1 MSVLRS
7 ISDRLV
13 TAGLG
18 NVDFSSG
25 ASGWLIIEG
34 QTSDHA
40 DVVSRPQ
47 VALTLDG
54 GPRRGATHGG
64 GTGALYPRVRAVIR
78 GAANAYEAA
87 QTQATA
93 VADDLH
99 ARILT
104 VDTRQLLLLVEVEPV
119 WIGYTEQDQKPLW
132 SVTFRSA
139 MV

>member
-7 ISDRLV
+7 VSDRLV
-13 TAGLG
+13 TAGVG
-18 NVDFSSG
+18 TVDFSSG

-40 DVVSRPQ
+40 LVVHRPQ
-47 VALTLDG
+47 IALTLG
-54 GPRRGATHGG
+54 GGQRRGATHGG

-78 GAANAYEAA
+78 GAANGYEDA
-87 QTQATA
+87 QSKATE

-104 VDTRQLLLLVEVEPV
+104 VDARQLLLLVEVEPV
-119 WIGYTEQDQKPLW
+119 WIGYTEQDQRPMF